1 MHKPT
6 ADCPAWIRAD
16 DAKTEQILREVV
28 AACIA
33 QDKLNRSRLKSWQHE
48 TLNISDRD

>member
-1 MHKPT
+1 MHEPT

-16 DAKTEQILREVV
+16 DGETEQLFRDVV
-28 AACIA
+28 AACMRDSKIKRMRA
-33 QDKLNRSRLKSWQHE
+33 NSWQHE